1 MKKFFKWTLE
11 KIVYKKTKS
20 KIKYYTNN
28 AKTKDG
34 LRPGVVIF
42 DEIHAYE
49 SYDNIKVFTS
59 ALGRYNIHAV
69 FI

>member
-1 MKKFFKWTLE
+1 MDVR

-34 LRPGVVIF
+34 LRPGVVILMKF
-42 DEIHAYE
+42 MPT
-49 SYDNIKVFTS
+49 KVMTTS
-59 ALGRYNIHAV
+59 KYLHQH
-69 FI
+69 